1 MGQKPIYQ
9 KMLNFIA
16 GLKLCSIGLPIV
28 CGLPLSAYLIESIKL
43 GPVWGTLLGF
53 LPSLILFTIST
64 LPIWF
69 IKQTERPSLFQRFC
83 RNYFR
88 NFFRKTIEYFTKS
101 PLFTPHLVRY
111 PTLFQATFLGNHYT
125 FPNNFSYSTPLFV
138 MAVNST
144 AVTKL
149 SMYPTLYIIKKEYSL
164 RVQAREV
171 ACTLKR

>member
-83 RNYFR
+83 RNY
-88 NFFRKTIEYFTKS
+88 
-101 PLFTPHLVRY
+101 L
-111 PTLFQATFLGNHYT
+111 
-125 FPNNFSYSTPLFV
+125 
-138 MAVNST
+138 
-144 AVTKL
+144 L
-149 SMYPTLYIIKKEYSL
+149 SMAKFVSFCGLGSHAGEHISPQDIRFFQYYLSHPQKPENVWVDQVDTTQFDWQHPKAWPLI
-164 RVQAREV
+164 
-171 ACTLKR
+171 